1 MKEIFSVLKKEKK
14 GFVSFIL
21 SRIGEFADSD
31 QHLAKILRYEPNLDG
46 FDRFLTIRFYGGRSD
61 GQTDEQI
68 D

>member
-31 QHLAKILRYEPNLDG
+31 QHLAKILRYEPNLDEC
-46 FDRFLTIRFYGGRSD
+46 DRFLTICFYGGRSD
-61 GQTDEQI
+61 GQAGKQVD
-68 D
+68 